1 MQALRKIIAGAI
13 GGFIGGAL
21 VGLVEAV
28 VVALGGGAEEFGVFL
43 FGAISYGLIGTAI
56 GGGAGLGTVILPFL
70 ARDSAAS
77 AGFCAG
83 TVAALLGLAVARF
96 RIVRDV
102 FAENLPIGSAQGIIV
117 HVGLLIGAILVF
129 WLVRRF
135 VLRIARSG
143 APILA
148 SLLVGGVLVGVGAG
162 ATFLLNAVAIPSPP
176 TPEAGTAQGANAILI
191 IADTLRADHVGAY
204 KLTGIKTPGMDRLAS
219 DGVLFEKAYT
229 NSSWTRPSV
238 ATIMTSLYPSSH
250 KVMYK
255 TDLLPEG
262 VTTVAEAM
270 REAGYR
276 TVGYVTNIN
285 VAPSF
290 QFQQGFQEY
299 YYLSPAFF
307 FGATDSGSKL
317 SFYSGI
323 RLVRERF
330 FSKQK
335 WVQNYYQDAQTVN
348 GGALPWLDRNSREPF
363 FTVIHYMDPHDP
375 YFEIPYNG
383 NAIARVD
390 TPHPDPSQ
398 RDRMMK
404 LYADNIVYMDRFIAN
419 LIEALQASGV
429 YDNTT
434 IVLVADHG
442 EEFYEHKGWWHGTTL
457 YDTEMHVPL
466 LVKLPKSAQAAVKP
480 GTRIKTWAQLLDVAP
495 TILAASGVS
504 IPEAFQGRDLFS
516 QTPVPQALFAEEDH
530 EGNILHSVR
539 TERWKLITANEG
551 NPRGL
556 APVELYDIAADPGE
570 TRNVAADHPDVVA
583 ELRSTLDAL
592 KQMAAARAVAGESG
606 AIDPAAKEK
615 LRSLGYAE

>member
-1 MQALRKIIAGAI
+1 MLGKIIAGAI
-13 GGFIGGAL
+13 GGFVGGAL
-21 VGLVEAV
+21 VGLCEAV
-28 VVALGGGAEEFGVFL
+28 VVAAGGGAEEFGVFL
-43 FGAISYGLIGTAI
+43 FGAISYGLIGLAI
-56 GGGAGLGTVILPFL
+56 GGGAGLGTVVLPFF
-70 ARDSAAS
+70 ARDAAAA
-77 AGFCAG
+77 AGFGAG
-83 TVAALLGLAVARF
+83 TVAALLGIAVARF

-102 FAENLPIGSAQGIIV
+102 FAEHLPIASAQGVIV
-117 HVGLLIGAILVF
+117 HVALLAGAVLMF
-129 WLVRRF
+129 WLVRAL
-135 VLRIARSG
+135 VLRVSRSG

-148 SLLVGGVLVGVGAG
+148 SLLVGGLLVALGALS
-162 ATFLLNAVAIPSPP
+162 TFVLNAVAIPSPP
-176 TPEAGTAQGANAILI
+176 TPEAGTAQGPNAIVI
-191 IADTLRADHVGAY
+191 ITDTLRADHVGAY
-204 KLTGIKTPGMDRLAS
+204 KLTDIKTPGMDRLAS
-219 DGVLFEKAYT
+219 DGVLFENAYT
-229 NSSWTRPSV
+229 NSTWTRPSV
-238 ATIMTSLYPSSH
+238 ATILTSLYPSSH

-262 VTTVAEAM
+262 VTTLAEAM

-290 QFQQGFQEY
+290 HFQQGFQEY

-307 FGATDSGSKL
+307 FGATDSASKL
-317 SFYSGI
+317 SFYSGM

-330 FSKQK
+330 FSKEK

-363 FTVIHYMDPHDP
+363 FTLIHYMDPHDP

-383 NAIARVD
+383 VAIARVD

-404 LYADNIVYMDRFIAN
+404 LYADNIEYMDRFIAN

-457 YDTEMHVPL
+457 YDSEMHVPL
-466 LVKLPKSAQAAVKP
+466 LIKLPKATNAAVKP
-480 GTRIKTWAQLLDVAP
+480 GTRVKAWAQLLDVAP
-495 TILAASGVS
+495 TVLAASGVP
-504 IPEAFQGRDLFS
+504 IPERYQGRDLFS
-516 QTPVPQALFAEEDH
+516 QTPPPQALFAEEDH
-530 EGNILHSVR
+530 EGNILHSIR
-539 TERWKLITANEG
+539 TEKWKLITANEG

-556 APVELYDIAADPGE
+556 APVELYDMSTDRGE
-570 TRNVAADHPDVVA
+570 TRNVAGDNAAVVE
-583 ELRSTLDAL
+583 ELKTNLDAL
-592 KQMAAARAVAGESG
+592 KQLAASRAVAGESA
-606 AIDPAAKEK
+606 AIDAAAQEK
-615 LRSLGYAE
+615 LRSLGYVGE